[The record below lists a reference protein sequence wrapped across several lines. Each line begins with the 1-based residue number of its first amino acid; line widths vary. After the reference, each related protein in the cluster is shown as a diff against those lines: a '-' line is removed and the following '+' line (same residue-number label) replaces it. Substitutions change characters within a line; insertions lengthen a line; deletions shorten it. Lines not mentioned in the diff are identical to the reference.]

1 MCTAES
7 ELTGATNLIV
17 YHNLEHSY
25 SKFCLGRKLKDSLS
39 SFLPNLPGN
48 IDFTVGPN
56 DTSTLRSLIEKP
68 PITGKELIPLTASQL
83 TGFRLHPGPLP
94 EQYRLMHT
102 ASTFKKHKKKKKS
115 KGQEDSTPSHDGS
128 AQAEYGLDSGPGP
141 SSHEKKHGKKRKHD
155 DEREKER
162 KKKKKEKKR
171 KRQRHSPEPGANG
184 SQAVPGG
191 LLGDRSV

>member
-1 MCTAES
+1 MD
-7 ELTGATNLIV
+7 
-17 YHNLEHSY
+17 HSY
-25 SKFCLGRKLKDSLS
+25 NKFCCGRKLKDALS

-48 IDFTVGPN
+48 IDFSVSNN

-68 PITGKELIPLTASQL
+68 PITGKELIALTASQL

-102 ASTFKKHKKKKKS
+102 ASNLKKHKKKKKS

-128 AQAEYGLDSGPGP
+128 AQAEYGLDSGAGA

-155 DEREKER
+155 DEREKAVH
-162 KKKKKEKKR
+162 KK
-171 KRQRHSPEPGANG
+171 
-184 SQAVPGG
+184 
-191 LLGDRSV
+191 